1 VARRGAAHARSL
13 TTDLEVIARLAGA
26 IVLSTF
32 ALSIWNIGTR
42 APLAVLRDMA
52 GAMRNRRA
60 FVTGT
65 LSLVVG
71 LVFVAAA
78 TVLIL
83 PTVADVKVDFVPI
96 QIFTLLAALAIE
108 HLVGNDLRIVIARL
122 SGTPRPN

>member
-1 VARRGAAHARSL
+1 VARRSAAHPRAL
-13 TTDLEVIARLAGA
+13 TTDLEVIARLAVA
-26 IVLSTF
+26 IVLNTF

-42 APLAVLRDMA
+42 ALLAVLRDIG

-60 FVTGT
+60 FVTGA
-65 LSLVVG
+65 LGLVVG

-108 HLVGNDLRIVIARL
+108 HLVGSDLRIVIARL
-122 SGTPRPN
+122 SGTPRSS